1 VNRAKAGKSGG
12 STGSGARSAEAADK
26 PPAPPAKKPRGKK
39 RVALF
44 FMLSHVKRHA
54 PSVAFGV
61 VLLMV
66 VDYIQIRIP
75 RIIQETIDF
84 LSEASFSQARI
95 DRDML
100 TIMLLAVAM
109 VVLRFF
115 WRILIIGSSRRIER
129 EVRVDMFSHLQGLG
143 FSFFNRTH
151 TGDLMAL
158 MINDVSAIRMATGL
172 AFIALTDA
180 VFMGTLSLLFMFK
193 INTGLALYAI
203 LPLPVI
209 LLMMVKFGPS
219 IHARFT
225 AVQESFASL
234 STHAQESFSGIRVVK
249 GFARNRG
256 ESVSFEEKCD
266 DYVDKN
272 IKLIMIWGFFFP
284 TITLLANL
292 SLAILFLVGGRS
304 IILNTVTFGQF
315 ISFTI
320 YINLFVWPVVAIGWV
335 FNLLQ
340 RGIASSGR
348 VLELLN
354 EQPDVFE
361 DPKALPAL
369 TAIEGR
375 IETKNLSFRYAEGE
389 REVLKDVTLEITPG
403 SALGIMGKPGSGKST
418 LISLFFR
425 LFPVENGRISVDGM
439 DIHRVPIRLL
449 RSSIGFVP
457 QDPFL
462 FSDTIRNNIAF
473 GLDERQFGAGEVERA
488 ARLAAIHDEIV
499 GFRDGFET
507 VVGERGVTL
516 SGGQKQRLSIA
527 RALLIR
533 PKVLILDDAFS
544 SVDTATESEVLSN
557 VRAEMKGRTMIII
570 SHRVSTVKDC
580 DAIVVLE
587 EGRVAE
593 RGSHEELLALGR
605 YYSTLYELQKLEER
619 VVR

>member
-1 VNRAKAGKSGG
+1 VARGRRTSKVSSSEARRGVDSGG
-12 STGSGARSAEAADK
+12 RR
-26 PPAPPAKKPRGKK
+26 RGKK
-39 RVALF
+39 REALF
-44 FMLSHVKRHA
+44 FMLSYVRRHTS
-54 PSVAFGV
+54 SVAFGI
-61 VLLMV
+61 VLLMA
-66 VDYIQIRIP
+66 VDFIQIYIP
-75 RIIQETIDF
+75 RIIQGTIDL
-84 LSEASFSQARI
+84 LSEAPFSQAIIGRS
-95 DRDML
+95 ML

-109 VVLRFF
+109 AVLRFF

-129 EVRVDMFSHLQGLG
+129 EVREDMFTHLQGLG

-180 VFMGTLSLLFMFK
+180 VFMGTLSLLFMFS
-193 INTGLALYAI
+193 INTRLALYAI
-203 LPLPVI
+203 MPLPAI
-209 LLMMVKFGPS
+209 LLMMAKFGPS

-234 STHAQESFSGIRVVK
+234 STLTQESFSGIRVVK
-249 GFARNRG
+249 GFARNRS
-256 ESVSFEEKCD
+256 ESRGFEEKCD
-266 DYVDKN
+266 DYVHKN

-292 SLAILFLVGGRS
+292 SLAILFLVGGHS
-304 IILNTVTFGQF
+304 IILGTVTFGQF

-348 VLELLN
+348 VLDLLR
-354 EQPDVFE
+354 EEPDVRE
-361 DPKALPAL
+361 NPPAHPSR
-369 TAIEGR
+369 TGIEGG
-375 IETKNLSFRYAEGE
+375 IETKNLTFGYSTDGKK
-389 REVLKDVTLEITPG
+389 VLKSITLEIPSG
-403 SALGIMGKPGSGKST
+403 STLGIMGKPGSGKST

-425 LFPVENGRISVDGM
+425 LFPVEEGSIFVDGT
-439 DIHRVPIRLL
+439 DITRLPIGLL
-449 RSSIGFVP
+449 RSSFGYVP

-473 GLDERQFGAGEVERA
+473 GLDERQVGVGDVERA
-488 ARLAAIHDEIV
+488 ANLSAVHDEIV
-499 GFRDGFET
+499 SFGEGYET

-527 RALLIR
+527 RALLVR
-533 PKVLILDDAFS
+533 PRVLVLDDAFS
-544 SVDTATESEVLSN
+544 SVDTATESAVLSN
-557 VRAEMKGRTMIII
+557 LLAEMKGRTVIII

-580 DAIVVLE
+580 DAVVVLE
-587 EGRVAE
+587 EGRVTE
-593 RGSHEELLALGR
+593 RGTHEALVALGG
-605 YYSTLYELQKLEER
+605 YYSTLYELQKLEEK
-619 VVR
+619 VAP

>member
-1 VNRAKAGKSGG
+1 VSSSEARRGVDSGG
-12 STGSGARSAEAADK
+12 RR
-26 PPAPPAKKPRGKK
+26 RGKK
-39 RVALF
+39 REALF
-44 FMLSHVKRHA
+44 FMLSYVRRHTS
-54 PSVAFGV
+54 SVAFGI
-61 VLLMV
+61 VLLMA
-66 VDYIQIRIP
+66 VDFIQIYIP
-75 RIIQETIDF
+75 RIIQGTIDL
-84 LSEASFSQARI
+84 LSEAPFSQAIIGRS
-95 DRDML
+95 ML

-109 VVLRFF
+109 AVLRFF

-129 EVRVDMFSHLQGLG
+129 EVREDMFTHLQGLG

-180 VFMGTLSLLFMFK
+180 VFMGTLSLLFMFS
-193 INTGLALYAI
+193 INTRLALYAI
-203 LPLPVI
+203 MPLPAI
-209 LLMMVKFGPS
+209 LLMMAKFGPS

-234 STHAQESFSGIRVVK
+234 STLTQESFSGIRVVK
-249 GFARNRG
+249 GFARNRS
-256 ESVSFEEKCD
+256 ESRGFEEKCD
-266 DYVDKN
+266 DYVHKN

-292 SLAILFLVGGRS
+292 SLAILFLVGGHS
-304 IILNTVTFGQF
+304 IILGTVTFGQF

-348 VLELLN
+348 VLDLLR
-354 EQPDVFE
+354 EEPDVRE
-361 DPKALPAL
+361 NPPAHPSR
-369 TAIEGR
+369 TGIEGG
-375 IETKNLSFRYAEGE
+375 IETKNLTFGYSTDGKK
-389 REVLKDVTLEITPG
+389 VLKSITLEIPSG
-403 SALGIMGKPGSGKST
+403 STLGIMGKPGSGKST

-425 LFPVENGRISVDGM
+425 LFPVEEGSIFVDGT
-439 DIHRVPIRLL
+439 DITRLPIGLL
-449 RSSIGFVP
+449 RSSFGYVP

-473 GLDERQFGAGEVERA
+473 GLDERQVGVGDVERA
-488 ARLAAIHDEIV
+488 ANLSAVHDEIV
-499 GFRDGFET
+499 SFGEGYET

-527 RALLIR
+527 RALLVR
-533 PKVLILDDAFS
+533 PRVLVLDDAFS
-544 SVDTATESEVLSN
+544 SVDTATESAVLSN
-557 VRAEMKGRTMIII
+557 LLAEMKGRTVIII

-580 DAIVVLE
+580 DAVVVLE
-587 EGRVAE
+587 EGRVTE
-593 RGSHEELLALGR
+593 RGTHEALVALGG
-605 YYSTLYELQKLEER
+605 YYSTLYELQKLEEK
-619 VVR
+619 VAP